1 MLSIYTLKSA
11 SEASR
16 YYASGDYYVGT
27 QPLEQSRWLGQ
38 GALELKLEGVV
49 APEVFKK
56 LLSGYLP
63 NGVVMQQVQKG
74 YHHRPGYDLTFSAPK
89 SVSLLAL
96 VSGNQAI
103 LQAHREAVCETLL
116 KIEQK
121 YAAVRNKHQGVITP
135 EKTGNFLMALFE
147 EYDSRA
153 GDPHLH
159 HHAVILNMT
168 LKQNGTWRTLYFDE
182 IYQDKL
188 INGLEYRA
196 LLAKKLMALGYELNF
211 KAGGLFEIKGIPEA
225 LLQHFSKRRVAIET
239 WLQDHEASSG
249 VASQLANF
257 ETRGSKASIPLEE
270 RLLHWLK
277 GFKETEFTTEILEA
291 TVEKAQTQGPVSL
304 PDPRI
309 MAEQAVQMGIEHCYE
324 KSAFFKLS
332 TLIHTARRLSLV
344 PVSQSDCLH
353 IIQDKIANKDLSY
366 VGEGMLTSSQYR
378 LQEKTI
384 VESMLQAQKTV
395 VPIIPKGW
403 VSDWIVQGSTAD
415 SSQREV
421 LKFLL
426 SNADRQVL
434 VQAKSQAFLKET
446 LALFNQRAQE
456 QRFYPCFLTER
467 FSFVEPLKRT
477 LQTERV
483 LSVEAFLLV
492 CESRIAAQNPSP
504 GRFEAW
510 VHRALSKK
518 SQEVWVLT
526 SPIGISQLE
535 RLQGFAQTL
544 HARLILTQT
553 RSLELPFMKT
563 LNEHGISSITLETP
577 PGYEESLN
585 HQEKVLRRLER
596 LQRVDKIEERAL
608 CGDRVMIAAQR
619 FVQSEAKQL
628 LTLIHSDRVASNQSI
643 RALLKA
649 QDTLKGSSL
658 SLQILQPLS
667 LSKLEKTQVASY
679 QPGDV
684 MRFPQAPQG
693 RHFGGEYK
701 TVQSVDLKEGMV
713 ILETAQG
720 TPESWDPKQS
730 NTDLKKITVFKVSV
744 RELLV
749 GDIIRWNQSHR
760 HPQDKRFDRIRHQ
773 AARVVSLD
781 PNAQTFTVRLQNAKC
796 LILSSKAYADA
807 HWDHGYA
814 TLLKNTDLE
823 KPESSIVL
831 LQSSQVDKSTLQD
844 LSVLFQSS
852 QTTKVSFQVVTD
864 SIQSLKERIGKV
876 CKTSPR
882 TQSSLEVPYQLSE
895 ALAHDQT
902 LATQPL
908 LHGLQKAALEVLD
921 FNPEFLKEPLYLA
934 KPLEPSDSVPLRLAC
949 DAVDRVC
956 LHYTER
962 DSVFS
967 LKQAQYEA
975 LILGQGTLALS
986 DIEGAFKLALES
998 GWLIKVGENVQQ
1010 EPLITT
1016 QHIVL
1021 LEKLCAHLIDKG
1033 KGVVKPLFAE
1043 HSVPIKAI
1051 QADPHLTPGQKEA
1064 VVLLLTSA
1072 DRFNAIQG
1080 IAGVGKT
1087 TALKTIQ
1094 ETCVAYGFEPLVLA
1108 DTSRATE
1115 EARQSSGMLSM
1126 TSAQFLTGVETLVK
1140 QDPIQAKHLYGKHAL
1155 IILDEASM
1163 VSSQD
1168 FFRLQKIATILDLR
1182 LDFSGDFK
1190 QQDPIGMGLPFESAL
1205 AYGIRH
1211 AVMKENV
1218 RLKSERAFEVMN
1230 KVYAGD
1236 VEGSLK
1242 GLHDRIEEIPLKKEA
1257 LNRITELYME
1267 VLGDK
1272 KEAPLVI
1279 IPLNKDRNTVNSAIH
1294 EQLKET
1300 QRLKGEPIQ
1309 VPVLLP
1315 VDRRVIEKQDIQCFQ
1330 KDEII
1335 RFNRALPRLG
1345 VQAGDYWQIVDKD
1358 TDHHRLTLAR
1368 WGPEL
1373 QEPSSQKPIYWSPK
1387 DLEKPAHI
1395 EIYKLGTRELMVQES
1410 IVFKRNIAGK
1420 EIFNGSS
1427 ATVLEISPLQLKVR
1441 LSDQRVVDL
1450 DLGEGASL
1458 HLDYG
1463 YALTVRQSQGRTI
1476 PYVITYGES
1485 PKPLKRL
1492 ESQLKVGDWVTLPKT
1507 AQNVSKVRPLSQLV
1521 QVAAQNKTELI
1532 LKDREGVCYQ
1542 QTANPHRRWDY
1553 FPNPE
1558 ARNKR
1563 ALPLTTSQKAWLVQI
1578 SRGDY
1583 VFLVVANLY
1592 DFKYTLE
1599 SKAHQKRSAQSYLD
1613 PKWPT
1618 LHQDVQR
1625 LVKAIEWR
1633 GASQDEKTRITEE
1646 QKQAQET
1653 QQKKSLR
1660 LESKAM
1666 PEQGL
1671 NTMDSK
1677 NHKRIAERWME
1688 NPLDPLIQ
1696 CLGLPKTVSHD
1707 KASWEG
1713 GLSVMINGP
1722 QAGHWKHWGSGQH
1735 GQDLASLYGAIHQ
1748 VDSQRGLQVPSSK
1761 TSVGL
1766 EPLKIDLPQAVVPVV
1781 QQNMVRVRTDRSTP
1795 LKSQDQISVL
1805 RQALEDGKS
1814 SKSMA
1819 ATGPSSQKDV
1829 PKILGKTPKKDIEL
1843 ER

>member
-27 QPLEQSRWLGQ
+27 QPLEQSQWLGQ
-38 GALELKLEGVV
+38 GALELKLEGMV
-49 APEVFKK
+49 APELFHK

-96 VSGNQAI
+96 VLGNQAI
-103 LQAHREAVCETLL
+103 LEAHREAVKETLL

-196 LLAKKLMALGYELNF
+196 ALSKKLMALGYELNF
-211 KAGGLFEIKGIPEA
+211 KPGGLFEIKGIPEA
-225 LLQHFSKRRVAIET
+225 LLQHFSKRSTAIKH
-239 WLQDHEASSG
+239 WLEDHEASG
-249 VASQLANF
+249 GLAAQVANF
-257 ETRGSKASIPLEE
+257 ETRDPKSSISLEE

-277 GFKETEFTTEILEA
+277 GFKETEFSTEILEK
-291 TVEKAQTQGPVSL
+291 TIEKAHMQGPVSL

-309 MAEQAVQMGIEHCYE
+309 MAEHAVQMGIEHCYE
-324 KSAFFKLS
+324 KSAFFRLNR
-332 TLIHTARRLSLV
+332 LIQTARRLSLV

-353 IIQDKIANKDLSY
+353 IIQDKILAKDLSY
-366 VGEGMLTSSQYR
+366 VGEGILTSSQYR

-384 VESMLQAQKTV
+384 VESMLHAQKTV
-395 VPIIPKGW
+395 APIIAKGW
-403 VSDWIVQGSTAD
+403 VLDCIVERSTAE
-415 SSQREV
+415 SSQRQV

-426 SNADRQVL
+426 RNADRQVL
-434 VQAKSQAFLKET
+434 VQAPSKAFLKET

-467 FSFVEPLKRT
+467 FSQIEPLKRT

-504 GRFEAW
+504 GRFEQW
-510 VHRALSKK
+510 VNQVLSKK
-518 SQEVWVLT
+518 SQEVWVVA
-526 SPIGISQLE
+526 SPIGITQLE
-535 RLQGFAQTL
+535 RLQGFAEVL
-544 HARLILTQT
+544 HARLILTQSG
-553 RSLELPFMKT
+553 SLELPFMKT

-577 PGYEESLN
+577 PGYEASLN
-585 HQEKVLRRLER
+585 HQERVLRRLER
-596 LQRVDKIEERAL
+596 LERVDKITEREASS
-608 CGDRVMIAAQR
+608 DRILEASQR

-628 LTLIHSDRVASNQSI
+628 VTLRHSERIASNESI

-649 QDTLKGSSL
+649 QDSLKGPSL
-658 SLQILQPLS
+658 RLQILEPLS
-667 LSKLEKTQVASY
+667 LSKLEKTKVASY
-679 QPGDV
+679 QPNDV
-684 MRFPQAPQG
+684 IRFPTAPQG

-701 TVQSVDLKEGMV
+701 IVQSVDLKEGVV
-713 ILETAQG
+713 ILQTAQG
-720 TPESWDPKQS
+720 TLESWDPKQS
-730 NTDLKKITVFKVSV
+730 AMDLKKITVFKVSS

-773 AARVVSLD
+773 AATVVSLD
-781 PNAQTFTVRLQNAKC
+781 PNAQTFSVRLQNAKC
-796 LILSSKAYADA
+796 LTLSSKAYADA

-814 TLLKNTDLE
+814 ILLKQTDLE

-882 TQSSLEVPYQLSE
+882 TQSSLEVPYEVSE
-895 ALAHDQT
+895 ALAHHQT

-921 FNPEFLKEPLYLA
+921 FNPEFLKEPLQLA
-934 KPLEPSDSVPLRLAC
+934 KPLEATDSVPLRLAC
-949 DAVDRVC
+949 NAVDRVC

-975 LILGQGTLALS
+975 LILGQGTLDLS
-986 DIEGAFKLALES
+986 DIEGAFSLALES
-998 GWLIKVGENVQQ
+998 GWLIKVGENAQQ

-1016 QHIVL
+1016 QHIIL
-1021 LEKLCAHLIDKG
+1021 LEKLCTHLIDKG
-1033 KGVVKPLFAE
+1033 KGVVKPLFGE
-1043 HSVPIKAI
+1043 HSETIKTI
-1051 QADPHLTPGQKEA
+1051 QADSHLTAGQKEA
-1064 VVLLLTSA
+1064 VALLLTSP
-1072 DRFNAIQG
+1072 DRVNAVQG

-1094 ETCVAYGFEPLVLA
+1094 QYCVERGFEPLVLA
-1108 DTSRATE
+1108 DTSRAKE
-1115 EARQSSGMLSM
+1115 EAKQVSGMVSM
-1126 TSAQFLTGVETLVK
+1126 TTAQFLTCVETLIT
-1140 QDPIQAKHLYGKHAL
+1140 QDLPQAKALYGKHAL

-1168 FFRLQKIATILDLR
+1168 FFRLQKIVKVLDVR
-1182 LDFSGDFK
+1182 LGLIGDFK
-1190 QQDPIGMGLPFESAL
+1190 QQDPIGPGLEFESAL

-1218 RLKSERAFEVMN
+1218 RLKSEQAFEVMN

-1236 VEGSLK
+1236 IQGSLK
-1242 GLHDRIEEIPLKKEA
+1242 GLHDRIEEIPIKKEA
-1257 LNRITELYME
+1257 LNRITDLYME
-1267 VLGDK
+1267 VLGNK
-1272 KEAPLVI
+1272 NEAPLVI
-1279 IPLNKDRNTVNSAIH
+1279 IPLNKDRMIVNSLIH
-1294 EQLKET
+1294 EKLKET
-1300 QRLKGEPIQ
+1300 QRLKGEP
-1309 VPVLLP
+1309 VPMPVLLP

-1345 VQAGDYWQIVDKD
+1345 VQAGDYYQVMDIDRE
-1358 TDHHRLTLAR
+1358 HHRLSLAR
-1368 WGPEL
+1368 WEPHL
-1373 QEPSSQKPIYWSPK
+1373 QASSTQKQLYWSPK

-1395 EIYKLGTRELMVQES
+1395 EIYKLGTRALMAQES

-1427 ATVLEISPLQLKVR
+1427 ATVLEISPLHLKVQ
-1441 LSDQRVVDL
+1441 LSDKKVVSL
-1450 DLGEGASL
+1450 DLREGASL

-1521 QVAAQNKTELI
+1521 QVVSQNKTELI
-1532 LKDREGVCYQ
+1532 LKGREGVCYQ
-1542 QTANPHRRWDY
+1542 EAANPHRRWDH

-1558 ARNKR
+1558 SRNKR
-1563 ALPLTTSQKAWLVQI
+1563 ALPLTTSQKAWLVQV

-1583 VFLVVANLY
+1583 VFVVVANLR

-1633 GASQDEKTRITEE
+1633 GGSKKTEKNQSIEAQNQEPSTE
-1646 QKQAQET
+1646 
-1653 QQKKSLR
+1653 KKKGPR
-1660 LESKAM
+1660 
-1666 PEQGL
+1666 
-1671 NTMDSK
+1671 MDLDPKEHTLKGIDLK
-1677 NHKRIAERWME
+1677 NQSSMAEGFLK
-1688 NPLDPLIQ
+1688 NPLDQ
-1696 CLGLPKTVSHD
+1696 VVQWLGLPKHLSED
-1707 KASWEG
+1707 CAFWQG
-1713 GLSVMINGP
+1713 GLSVTIKGP
-1722 QAGHWKHWGSGQH
+1722 NRGHWKHWGSGKH
-1735 GQDLASLYGAIHQ
+1735 GQDLASLEGAIHPLDPQ
-1748 VDSQRGLQVPSSK
+1748 EAVKALPNK
-1761 TSVGL
+1761 ASV
-1766 EPLKIDLPQAVVPVV
+1766 EALKIELPQPMTPVV
-1781 QQNMVRVRTDRSTP
+1781 QQNRVQVRTDRSAP

-1805 RQALEDGKS
+1805 RQALEEGKS

-1819 ATGPSSQKDV
+1819 ATGPASQKDA
-1829 PKILGKTPKKDIEL
+1829 PKMLSKTPKKDIEL